1 MFPFSE
7 AFEKMVCRIIPDAE
21 TPEKAN
27 ELDER
32 LLGSPALA
40 LGQCRQVLDHM
51 AIAAI
56 NALKSSV
63 NCILKYDEETA
74 VSIRKAEDETDHFED
89 NLGSYLLKLT
99 SRHLSDEES
108 VKATEYMK
116 LIGDY
121 ERIADH
127 AVNILESAEE
137 LVQKGV
143 SFSSQATEEYTIISS
158 AVIEILD
165 LAYQAFSKNDYEAAQ
180 KTEPLE
186 QVIDEL
192 KEELRTRHI
201 LRLQKGDCSV
211 AAGFV
216 WSDLLTNLERVSDH
230 CSNISGSVLD
240 TIEHNMNSHESQRL
254 SRDSDKDFF
263 QLFAYF
269 KRKYLIPINISPN
282 LEKQERI

>member
-1 MFPFSE
+1 
-7 AFEKMVCRIIPDAE
+7 
-21 TPEKAN
+21 
-27 ELDER
+27 
-32 LLGSPALA
+32 
-40 LGQCRQVLDHM
+40 M

-74 VSIRKAEDETDHFED
+74 GSIRKAEDETDHVED
-89 NLGSYLLKLT
+89 ILGTYLLKLT
-99 SRHLSDEES
+99 SRHLGDEES

-158 AVIEILD
+158 AVIEILE

-180 KTEPLE
+180 K
-186 QVIDEL
+186 
-192 KEELRTRHI
+192 R
-201 LRLQKGDCSV
+201 S
-211 AAGFV
+211 
-216 WSDLLTNLERVSDH
+216 LLNRSLT
-230 CSNISGSVLD
+230 C
-240 TIEHNMNSHESQRL
+240 
-254 SRDSDKDFF
+254 
-263 QLFAYF
+263 
-269 KRKYLIPINISPN
+269 
-282 LEKQERI
+282 